1 MGGDP
6 FSSSD
11 PPDSSKP
18 PKPSKLKKLGIM
30 TLSASFRIL
39 FFIVGFFVTA
49 GILYLVV
56 FLINGPATGPPP
68 DCPPGSFC
76 YERGR

>member
-11 PPDSSKP
+11 PSDSSKP
-18 PKPSKLKKLGIM
+18 PKPSKLKRLGIM
-30 TLSASFRIL
+30 TLFASFKIL
-39 FFIVGFFVTA
+39 FFIVGLFVTI
-49 GILYLVV
+49 GILYLVAL
-56 FLINGPATGPPP
+56 LINGPATGPPP
-68 DCPPGSFC
+68 ECPPGSIC